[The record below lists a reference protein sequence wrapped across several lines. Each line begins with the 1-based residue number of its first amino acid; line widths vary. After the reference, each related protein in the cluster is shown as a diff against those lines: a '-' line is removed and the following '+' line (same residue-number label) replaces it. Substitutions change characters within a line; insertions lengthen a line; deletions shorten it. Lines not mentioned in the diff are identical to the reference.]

1 MVFGAVELESDVG
14 GMDVAL
20 PSRGPSCSVALV
32 EDGAGCV
39 EEDRTGDGVV
49 PVGEAVWFWSPT
61 AGGVAAAGS
70 VWQCTGVSRRYNV
83 PTVRTYIKEQR
94 TENETI

>member
-49 PVGEAVWFWSPT
+49 PVGEAVWF
-61 AGGVAAAGS
+61 
-70 VWQCTGVSRRYNV
+70 
-83 PTVRTYIKEQR
+83 
-94 TENETI
+94 